1 MRLRTFNAPDMK
13 LAMRMI
19 RETLGDDA
27 IIISSSRASSGDGIV
42 VTAAT
47 EAVGE
52 IHAHKAP
59 PMPPVTTLLH
69 AAALT
74 PEPVLERIEEILQF
88 HSTPADVTTRL
99 IEMARHL
106 CLQGRDERIDMTRL
120 MAASFQYAPLPLD
133 QESYAIML
141 VGPPG
146 TGKTMTIAKMA
157 SQVVMEKKKPVVIT
171 TDNKRAGG
179 VEQLSAF
186 TTILGI
192 ELHIADNRG
201 ELWRLLKEHVP
212 HNRVFIDTGGVNPY
226 NVGDLRE
233 LSEYIKLDRSIEPVL
248 VSAAGNDSG
257 EADDMVRAFAPLGV
271 RRLLVTRI
279 DAARRYG
286 SALTAAHNGKL
297 AFSHASNSS
306 RIIGEFVTFDPATL
320 TELLLRHTNV
330 KN

>member
-19 RETLGDDA
+19 RETLGEDA

-42 VTAAT
+42 VTAAAEPAET
-47 EAVGE
+47 VHR
-52 IHAHKAP
+52 ITP
-59 PMPPVTTLLH
+59 PAPPVTTLLH
-69 AAALT
+69 AALLT
-74 PEPVLERIEEILQF
+74 PDPVLDRIEEILQF
-88 HSTPADVTTRL
+88 HSTPADITARL
-99 IEMARHL
+99 IETARHL

-192 ELHIADNRG
+192 ELHVADNRG
-201 ELWRLLKEHVP
+201 ELWRLLKEFVN
-212 HNRVFIDTGGVNPY
+212 HNRIFIDTGGVNPY

-233 LSEYIKLDRSIEPVL
+233 LAEYIKLDRSIEPVL
-248 VSAAGNDSG
+248 VAAAGSDSG

-286 SALTAAHNGKL
+286 SVLTAAHNGRL

-306 RIIGEFVTFDPATL
+306 RIIGEFVTFDPVTL

-330 KN
+330 NN

>member
-19 RETLGDDA
+19 REAMGNDA
-27 IIISSSRASSGDGIV
+27 IIISTSRSGSGEGVV

-47 EAVGE
+47 ETIPEPRGAS
-52 IHAHKAP
+52 IA
-59 PMPPVTTLLH
+59 PPVTSFLQARSFT
-69 AAALT
+69 AR
-74 PEPVLERIEEILQF
+74 PVLERIETTLRF
-88 HSTPADVTTRL
+88 HSTPDYIAAQLLET
-99 IEMARHL
+99 ARHL
-106 CLQGRDERIDMTRL
+106 CLQGNDEHTDFTRL

-133 QESYAIML
+133 QETYALML
-141 VGPPG
+141 VGAPG

-192 ELHIADNRG
+192 TLHVADNRG
-201 ELWRLLKEHVP
+201 ELWRLLQEYAH
-212 HNRVFIDTGGVNPY
+212 HSRILIDTGGVNPY
-226 NVGDLRE
+226 NQGDLRE
-233 LSEYIKLDRSIEPVL
+233 LAEYVKLDRSIEPIL
-248 VSAAGNDSG
+248 VASAGSDSA
-257 EADDMVRAFAPLGV
+257 EADDMARAFAPLGV
-271 RRLLVTRI
+271 RRILVTRI

-286 SALTAAHNGKL
+286 SVLTAAHSGKF

-306 RIIGEFVTFDPATL
+306 RIIGEFVTFDPVTL
-320 TELLLRHTNV
+320 TQLLLRY
-330 KN
+330 KEKDAA

>member
-13 LAMRMI
+13 VAMQMI
-19 RETLGDDA
+19 RETLGEEA
-27 IIISSSRASSGDGIV
+27 IIISSGQALGGNGIV

-47 EAVGE
+47 EQP
-52 IHAHKAP
+52 AHEASS
-59 PMPPVTTLLH
+59 PPVTSFLH
-69 AAALT
+69 AASFTSQA
-74 PEPVLERIEEILQF
+74 VLEQIETVLRF
-88 HSTPADVTTRL
+88 HSAPDYVVNRMLET
-99 IEMARHL
+99 ARHL
-106 CLQGRDERIDMTRL
+106 CLQGRDMHTDLTRL
-120 MAASFQYAPLPLD
+120 MAASFQYAPLPLEQD
-133 QESYAIML
+133 TYTIML

-157 SQVVMEKKKPVVIT
+157 SQVVMEKKKPIVIT

-192 ELHIADNRG
+192 ELHVADNRG
-201 ELWRLLKEHVP
+201 ELWRLLQEFAH
-212 HNRVFIDTGGVNPY
+212 HGRLLIDTGGVNPY
-226 NVGDLRE
+226 NMTDLRE
-233 LSEYIKLDRSIEPVL
+233 LAEYIKLDRSIEPVL
-248 VSAAGNDSG
+248 VAAAGSDSA
-257 EADDMVRAFAPLGV
+257 EADDMARAFAPLGV

-286 SALTAAHNGKL
+286 SILTAAHSGRL

-320 TELLLRHTNV
+320 TELLLGYQ
-330 KN
+330 KKDMI